1 MPERDPGPLLIM
13 ADSYREAQL
22 WAAEHGYAN
31 VAGRPRG
38 GLIWIYVQ
46 DWANVRGR
54 MNGTYVDLRR
64 ETVEPLGAWR
74 YLRDHGF
81 IEMNTDGSRP

>member
-1 MPERDPGPLLIM
+1 MPERDPGPLLVF
-13 ADSYREAQL
+13 ADTYREAQL

-38 GLIWIYVQ
+38 GLTWIYVG

-54 MNGTYVDLRR
+54 MDGSFVDVRR
-64 ETVEPLGAWR
+64 ASVEPQGAMD
-74 YLRDHGF
+74 YLMTHGF
-81 IEMNTDGSRP
+81 IEVNP